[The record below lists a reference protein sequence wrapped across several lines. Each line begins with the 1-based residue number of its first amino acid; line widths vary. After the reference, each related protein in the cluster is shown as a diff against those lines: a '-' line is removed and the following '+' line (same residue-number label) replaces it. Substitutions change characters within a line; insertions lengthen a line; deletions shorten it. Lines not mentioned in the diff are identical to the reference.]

1 MTREIIIPIKCSTV
15 KRIDAIL
22 DDVVTWEVVIASI
35 LTIISSV
42 RGIVLLSLHMI
53 NETRFLRE
61 IGYGSSAFGGLLFM
75 AYFMLSLALAVVG
88 FTWVSEN
95 FPIIRCIEDNDA
107 LSEDIREKDV

>member
-1 MTREIIIPIKCSTV
+1 MTRKIIIPIKCSTV

-42 RGIVLLSLHMI
+42 RGIVLLSLNTI
-53 NETRFLRE
+53 NETRFFRE
-61 IGYGSSAFGGLLFM
+61 IGYGSSTFGAMLFLT
-75 AYFMLSLALAVVG
+75 YCMLSFALAGVG
-88 FTWVSEN
+88 LVWVSEN

-107 LSEDIREKDV
+107 LSEDIREKDA